1 MALTANQIE
10 RFEENQRLRD
20 EVFKLVQHDIE
31 DIFDYLKIVD
41 GYDHS
46 GTPDEHLERESVHL
60 KNVLE
65 NLSKGSTNESQAV

>member
-1 MALTANQIE
+1 MALTANQIAL
-10 RFEENQRLRD
+10 FEENQRLRD

-41 GYDHS
+41 DYDHS
-46 GTPDEHLERESVHL
+46 DTPDEYLERESVHL

-65 NLSKGSTNESQAV
+65 NLSKGSTNELQTD